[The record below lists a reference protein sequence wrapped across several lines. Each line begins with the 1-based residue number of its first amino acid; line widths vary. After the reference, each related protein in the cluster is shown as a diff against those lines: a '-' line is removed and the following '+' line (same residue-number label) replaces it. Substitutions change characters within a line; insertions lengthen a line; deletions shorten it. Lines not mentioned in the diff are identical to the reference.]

1 MAKRA
6 KAGELDESLIIQS
19 FKNTELLA
27 DPTNAIASK
36 PVTETISEASE
47 EIAGVPEAELPVSEP
62 VPKGKTR
69 RRKGNYD
76 EVFLK
81 KKELKTRQPVYISLD
96 IHLRIKNVI
105 QWLALAGKEI
115 SVGGYIDNVLADHLE
130 QHKDEIDEL
139 KRSQLENS

>member
-1 MAKRA
+1 MVKRA

-36 PVTETISEASE
+36 PGTEKIPDARE
-47 EIAGVPEAELPVSEP
+47 EIAEVPEAEIPASEP

>member
-47 EIAGVPEAELPVSEP
+47 EIAGVPEAELPVSDP

-76 EVFLK
+76 EMF
-81 KKELKTRQPVYISLD
+81 
-96 IHLRIKNVI
+96 I
-105 QWLALAGKEI
+105 Q
-115 SVGGYIDNVLADHLE
+115 
-130 QHKDEIDEL
+130 Q
-139 KRSQLENS
+139 